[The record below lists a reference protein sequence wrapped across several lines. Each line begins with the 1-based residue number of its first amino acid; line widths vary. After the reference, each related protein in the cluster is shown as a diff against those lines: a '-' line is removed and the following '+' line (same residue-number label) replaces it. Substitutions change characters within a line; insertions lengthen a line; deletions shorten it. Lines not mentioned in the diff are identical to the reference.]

1 MPWSFYPN
9 ISAELEFKIYL
20 ALFLLHKHGI
30 GMEGNINHELITSY
44 SKEVSKKLMTDFF
57 NKSSAIKGQ
66 QILQFCEVK
75 QINFFIIKI
84 LFEKWKVEFDKL
96 RSPYFDY
103 QSEEVLLAARKFMN
117 VLSKNILI
125 QKDDFRPLLEAAVYK
140 TVLLIFSPYEY
151 YLQEINK
158 PVFQQISIADLSDI
172 QKYIKINGHL
182 LQAYI
187 DRFKADG
194 IQAVFN
200 DDAVRIFDE
209 VCENIKDTPEDFEVY
224 HKELDKISPLEI
236 NTLYSN
242 PEDVS
247 VAFEEDEKQAEAE
260 NINEKFKTEKKT
272 LLDMLPAEKKEKII
286 DVHEKKP
293 LDGIRQSIT
302 INQRFMFEK
311 ELFNSDKEEFEMVIN
326 YLDNC
331 KSQQEA
337 MEFVNE
343 NYALKKKWD
352 MEKEEVV
359 EFFEIINKR
368 FPNQSPE

>member
-1 MPWSFYPN
+1 MQTCPGHFIQIILQNWILKYIWPYFYYTN
-9 ISAELEFKIYL
+9 IGTA
-20 ALFLLHKHGI
+20 
-30 GMEGNINHELITSY
+30 MEGNINHELITSY
-44 SKEVSKKLMTDFF
+44 SKEVSTKLMNDFF
-57 NKSSAIKGQ
+57 KQSSAIKGQ
-66 QILQFCEVK
+66 QILQFCEVS
-75 QINFFIIKI
+75 QINFFIVKT
-84 LFEKWKVEFDKL
+84 LFENWKVEFDKL

-103 QSEEVLLAARKFMN
+103 QSEEVLMAARKFMN
-117 VLSKNILI
+117 VLSKKILI
-125 QKDDFRPLLEAAVYK
+125 QKDDFSPLLEAAVYK

-187 DRFKADG
+187 DRFRADG

-209 VCENIKDTPEDFEVY
+209 VCENIKGTPEDFEVY
-224 HKELDKISPLEI
+224 HKQLNKISPLDI

-242 PEDVS
+242 SENVSDEFVEDN
-247 VAFEEDEKQAEAE
+247 KPAESE

-272 LLDMLPAEKKEKII
+272 LLDTLPAGQKEKIV

-311 ELFNSDKEEFEMVIN
+311 ELFSSDKDEFEMVIN

-331 KSQQEA
+331 KSKQEA

-368 FPNQSPE
+368 FP

>member
-1 MPWSFYPN
+1 
-9 ISAELEFKIYL
+9 
-20 ALFLLHKHGI
+20 
-30 GMEGNINHELITSY
+30 MEGNINHELITSY
-44 SKEVSKKLMTDFF
+44 SKEASTKLMNDFF
-57 NKSSAIKGQ
+57 KKSSAIKGQ
-66 QILQFCEVK
+66 QILQFCQIK
-75 QINFFIIKI
+75 QINFFIVKI

-125 QKDDFRPLLEAAVYK
+125 QKDDFRPLLEEAIYK

-158 PVFQQISIADLSDI
+158 PVFQKISIADLTDI
-172 QKYIKINGHL
+172 QKYVKINGHL

-187 DRFKADG
+187 DKFKADG

-209 VCENIKDTPEDFEVY
+209 VCENIKDTPEDFEAY
-224 HKELDKISPLEI
+224 HIELDKISPLNI
-236 NTLYSN
+236 DSLYSN
-242 PEDVS
+242 PEDTPIKY
-247 VAFEEDEKQAEAE
+247 EEDEQSGDTE

-272 LLDMLPAEKKEKII
+272 LLDILPAEKKEKII
-286 DVHEKKP
+286 DIHEKKP

-302 INQRFMFEK
+302 INQRFMFER
-311 ELFNSDKEEFEMVIN
+311 ELFKGDKNEFEMVVN

-331 KSQQEA
+331 KSNQEA

-352 MEKEEVV
+352 MEKEEVL

-368 FPNQSPE
+368 FPE